1 MLSTMFSK
9 GRLLGIALGALIMLG
24 GAAGAQADGWSRRCE
39 DRIAH
44 ERIELDRAVARHGY
58 YSHQADHER
67 RELDRLYAECGN
79 RDHYR

>member
-9 GRLLGIALGALIMLG
+9 GKVLGILLGALIMLG

-39 DRIAH
+39 DRIAY
-44 ERIELDRAVARHGY
+44 DRAVARHGY
-58 YSHQADHER
+58 YSRQADHER
-67 RELDRLYAECGN
+67 RELDRLYAQCGN